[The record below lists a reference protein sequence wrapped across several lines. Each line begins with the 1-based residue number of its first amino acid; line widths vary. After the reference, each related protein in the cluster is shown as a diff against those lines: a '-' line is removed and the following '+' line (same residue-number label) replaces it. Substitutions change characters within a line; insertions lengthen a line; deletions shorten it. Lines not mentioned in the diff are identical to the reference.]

1 MTRLL
6 VICRS
11 GTTPTGPRVGAKG
24 LITPSPITPNEL
36 QGRRPCGSGAVRVQV
51 DGCGIPLTP
60 GVITQN
66 ARLFQPSLALLRR
79 PVLSPGS
86 GVGPKERGAAEDPRC
101 LYAVAAIHARAK
113 RPATTAARNA
123 ILHEFIADQ
132 NQRGRSLEQAQPAD
146 VAVHLYK
153 WAHGTG
159 TYEVGGVRCVAPTS
173 LQQRISHLK
182 LVLSDYPSFREPW
195 NDDTGTGEDAS
206 LPSHVIIF

>member
-11 GTTPTGPRVGAKG
+11 GTTPTGPRVGVKG

-36 QGRRPCGSGAVRVQV
+36 QGRRPCGSGAFRVQV
-51 DGCGIPLTP
+51 GGCGIPLTP

-66 ARLFQPSLALLRR
+66 ARVFQASLALLRR

-86 GVGPKERGAAEDPRC
+86 GVGPTEAGAAEDLRC
-101 LYAVAAIHARAK
+101 LCGVAAIQARAK

-123 ILHEFIADQ
+123 ILHEFIADL
-132 NQRGRSLEQAQPAD
+132 NQRRRSLDQAQPAD

-153 WAHGTG
+153 WAPMRWWRALRGSHQPSPAHLPP
-159 TYEVGGVRCVAPTS
+159 EVG
-173 LQQRISHLK
+173 
-182 LVLSDYPSFREPW
+182 LV
-195 NDDTGTGEDAS
+195 
-206 LPSHVIIF
+206 